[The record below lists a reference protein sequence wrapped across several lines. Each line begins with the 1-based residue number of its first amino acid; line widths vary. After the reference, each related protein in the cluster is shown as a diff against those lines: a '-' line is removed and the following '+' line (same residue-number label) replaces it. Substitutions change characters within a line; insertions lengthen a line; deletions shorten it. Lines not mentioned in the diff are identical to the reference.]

1 MAIYNPRR
9 ARELEAAARAAE
21 AQRQTETAR
30 GAREARGLERTL
42 GLVDQLI
49 GLAPQAIGE
58 MQSAEARKVLAG
70 ERPLEQPAPAK
81 DDILGQVGAFI
92 ASPFEAGVKERAL
105 AGAAKMA
112 PSEVA
117 KLQPLTTQ
125 AVQERVAAGDKPLD
139 KPAERKQISPQEFEK
154 RLSQATPVEA
164 SARGVLEQS
173 PALRLL
179 PEREQQALAVGETQ
193 RVQAEQAAAA
203 SEAELRQAQLDK
215 IRAESRFKIS
225 QTEAK
230 ATKVS
235 PQKRA
240 ELAAA
245 IAGDVRASA
254 QKLQQDLASTDPA
267 VRSAA
272 IDALNDQASLAAAT
286 LRTEDGQ
293 PLSPDSTIVRAAA
306 GEAVADIMKELNLP
320 ALNEAAQAQ
329 LAVDKETIGKIA
341 DLVERRKK
349 VGFNLEQKQIIG
361 RAIAD
366 NSGNFLGVPQVL
378 KALQDAG
385 LKASLTAEQS
395 SWLADAM
402 IVKNR
407 LTTQEFKGTGAISDF
422 ERRSVLPFVLD
433 PFSTEAQFDQR
444 ARDTIKDISSKFVSK
459 VNSYRKLNKFDDE
472 IMKFA
477 QELESMLGQKDYNSL
492 YGLLSQPSPGAKETM
507 MKGQDTIGSVLTGG
521 AAEMLSPASQ
531 SLFELIDFVVKSA
544 PGSPQAEQAVSARNK
559 AVTAGLLT
567 PTAEMV
573 NQAKQLLSSGKLF
586 SVVGPLGAVVQSS
599 AIASPEVLAKM
610 FAAGFKVQQ

>member
-349 VGFNLEQKQIIG
+349 VGFNLNQQQIIG

-544 PGSPQAEQAVSARNK
+544 PGSPQAEQAVSARNQ

>member
-30 GAREARGLERTL
+30 GAREAQTWQQVL
-42 GLVDQLI
+42 GTVDQLI

-349 VGFNLEQKQIIG
+349 VGFNLNQQQIIG

-544 PGSPQAEQAVSARNK
+544 PGSPQAEQAVSARNQ

>member
-329 LAVDKETIGKIA
+329 LAVDKETIGKVA

-378 KALQDAG
+378 KSLQDAG

-544 PGSPQAEQAVSARNK
+544 PGSPQAEQAVSARNQ

>member
-349 VGFNLEQKQIIG
+349 VGFNLNQQQIIG

-378 KALQDAG
+378 RALQDAG

-544 PGSPQAEQAVSARNK
+544 PGSPQAEQAVSARNQ

>member
-349 VGFNLEQKQIIG
+349 VGFNLNQQQIIG

-378 KALQDAG
+378 RALQDAG

-444 ARDTIKDISSKFVSK
+444 ARDTIKDISSKFVGK

-544 PGSPQAEQAVSARNK
+544 PGSPQAEQAVSARNQ

>member
-329 LAVDKETIGKIA
+329 LAVDKETIGKVA

-544 PGSPQAEQAVSARNK
+544 PGSPQAEQAVSARNQ